1 MKILFLIIFL
11 ITIINCGV
19 SGDFKDRYKRSMRLI
34 KEIMTQCIL
43 DTPHASEILKNAL
56 NGNNDPNIKIILHSV
71 INQLDDQ
78 DLLIINRCRKQAT
91 RVIREKLG
99 EYSK

>member
-11 ITIINCGV
+11 FAIINCV
-19 SGDFKDRYKRSMRLI
+19 PGDFKDKYKRSMRLI

>member
-1 MKILFLIIFL
+1 MKQFFLIIFL
-11 ITIINCGV
+11 IAIINCV
-19 SGDFKDRYKRSMRLI
+19 PGDFKDRNKRSIRLI
-34 KEIMTQCIL
+34 KETMTKCIL

-71 INQLDDQ
+71 INQLDEQ
-78 DLLIINRCRKQAT
+78 DLSIINTCRKQAT